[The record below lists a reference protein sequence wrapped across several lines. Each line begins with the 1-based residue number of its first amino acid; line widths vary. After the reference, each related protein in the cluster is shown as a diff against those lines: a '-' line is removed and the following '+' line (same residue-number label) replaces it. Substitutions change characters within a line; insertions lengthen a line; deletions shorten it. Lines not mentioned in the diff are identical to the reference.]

1 MSLPLPPEL
10 VDIVAEH
17 LRYDKR
23 TLKSCALVARTW
35 TIPCQRVLFHKLYL
49 WSYLPVIHLP
59 AHLTRYPHL
68 QRLILRVQM
77 CTELGFSESERVRDN
92 YLSSLAALFPL
103 MPRLT
108 SLDIAFERNR
118 SWDTHD
124 QRFFEAFRAFARTSE
139 SLTALTIRDIL
150 DEVDFQQMFS
160 ILEGSNIKR
169 VALETEPHGSDAVPV
184 AFFDPTLTIVHL
196 PAIELLRVDLDNVL
210 RLCGALNFWLCQWPT
225 MFPHL
230 KHFEVVIN
238 EAEDIGL
245 LFHDI
250 LQPAALRLESF
261 RLELMRHCLREDDE
275 LPSDALFE
283 GLRFKHFKLCIS
295 DIATGRL
302 EAPALLINWFSS
314 MFRHLADSGT
324 PIHFTELT
332 FTFSRLK
339 DLESTSREWEALDQ
353 VLSHAAFA
361 GVQRIRFEDG
371 SDCGNAQVTDQMHPE
386 LASLVRR
393 TMPSLASRGVLCF
406 S

>member
-1 MSLPLPPEL
+1 MGLPLPPEL

-17 LRYDKR
+17 LPYDRR

-35 TIPCQRVLFHKLYL
+35 TIPCQRVLFHELSLY
-49 WSYLPVIHLP
+49 SYLPVIHLL
-59 AHLTRYPHL
+59 AHLTNYPHL
-68 QRLILRVQM
+68 RCLIRVVKI
-77 CTELGFSESERVRDN
+77 CTRSTVNNSERMRTN
-92 YLSSLAALFPL
+92 YLSSVAALFPL

-108 SLDIAFERNR
+108 SLDIAFERNQ
-118 SWDTHD
+118 SWDTYE
-124 QRFFEAFRAFARTSE
+124 QRFIEAFRAFVRTSE
-139 SLTALTIRDIL
+139 SLKALTIVDIV

-169 VALETEPHGSDAVPV
+169 VALEIEPHGSAAVPV
-184 AFFDPTLTIVHL
+184 AFFDPALCRTHRHNT
-196 PAIELLRVDLDNVL
+196 L

-261 RLELMRHCLREDDE
+261 RLELMRHCVPEDDV
-275 LPSDALFE
+275 LPSDVSLFE
-283 GLRFKHFKLCIS
+283 GLHFKHLKLCIS
-295 DIATGRL
+295 DIGGRL

-324 PIHFTELT
+324 TIHFTELT
-332 FTFSRLK
+332 FTSSRLE
-339 DLESTSREWEALDQ
+339 DLETTSREWEALDK
-353 VLSHAAFA
+353 VLSYAAFT
-361 GVQRIRFEDG
+361 GVQRVRFENG
-371 SDCGNAQVTDQMHPE
+371 SNYCHPQVTDQMNPE
-386 LASLVRR
+386 LVSLIQR
-393 TMPSLASRGVLCF
+393 TMPCLASRGVLCF